1 MPNKLLLANIK
12 EDLAAHVGYKIRLRA
27 NRGRKKIVE
36 REGVLES
43 TYPHVFVV
51 KIDEE
56 KNYVQRV
63 SYSYTDVLTESVEL
77 TLCKDEGDIRIAA
90 KTS

>member
-1 MPNKLLLANIK
+1 VPNKVMLANIK
-12 EDLAAHVGYKIRLRA
+12 EDLAAHVGYKIKLKA

-36 REGVLES
+36 REGILES
-43 TYPHVFVV
+43 TYPNVFVI
-51 KIDEE
+51 KINEQ
-56 KNYVQRV
+56 KNYEQRV

-77 TLCKDEGDIRIAA
+77 ILCKEEGDIKLAA

>member
-1 MPNKLLLANIK
+1 MPNKVMLANIK
-12 EDLAAHVGYKIRLRA
+12 EDLAAHVGSKIRLKA

-36 REGVLES
+36 REGILES

-51 KIDEE
+51 KISEK

-77 TLCKDEGDIRIAA
+77 TLCKDEGEVRLAC